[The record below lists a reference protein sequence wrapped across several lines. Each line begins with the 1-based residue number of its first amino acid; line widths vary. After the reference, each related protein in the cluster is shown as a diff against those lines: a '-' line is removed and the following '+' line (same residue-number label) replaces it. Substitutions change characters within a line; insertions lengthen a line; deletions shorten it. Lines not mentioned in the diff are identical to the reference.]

1 MAEDKNGK
9 VPFREAAPIPKM
21 QPVQSGG
28 TEKKGAPIPNMQPV
42 PTSQSQSGG
51 GQINGGQAGQSDA
64 GKKK

>member
-9 VPFREAAPIPKM
+9 VPLREAAPIPKM

-28 TEKKGAPIPNMQPV
+28 TVKKGAPIPNMQPV
-42 PTSQSQSGG
+42 PTSQPQSGD
-51 GQINGGQAGQSDA
+51 GQAGQSNA